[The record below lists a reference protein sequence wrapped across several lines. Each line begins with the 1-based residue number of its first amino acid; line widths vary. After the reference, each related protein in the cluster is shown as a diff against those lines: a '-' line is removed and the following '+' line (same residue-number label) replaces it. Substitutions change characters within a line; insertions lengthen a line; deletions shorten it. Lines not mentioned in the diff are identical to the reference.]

1 MYIGHGG
8 WNCFVCFG
16 FPCSVMAPIRGVTA
30 MLIGRT
36 DSKTVSMLIFIEM
49 GISRQYLVLLT
60 GAGYIYC
67 RSIAY
72 YYAEYIKVYF
82 YDDVYSWDPH
92 LRAGSEAGQDITST
106 YNTDKCT
113 AVLLLAFLARIAQY
127 HCDYHLQPFHWGQWH
142 TFPE

>member
-60 GAGYIYC
+60 GVGYIYC

-72 YYAEYIKVYF
+72 YYAEYVKVYF
-82 YDDVYSWDPH
+82 YDD
-92 LRAGSEAGQDITST
+92 T
-106 YNTDKCT
+106 
-113 AVLLLAFLARIAQY
+113 
-127 HCDYHLQPFHWGQWH
+127 
-142 TFPE
+142 